1 MAVRGKRLRQHYSQR
16 DKNFQWYG
24 KEQWPGPHA
33 GSRVVDFPV
42 RMETTMATRKS
53 KKKAAKKT
61 VKKVVKKAAK
71 MKARVAPKRKAVPPK
86 KMVKKHTVPTAKKIV
101 AKAAPRRVPG
111 KKVVERNI
119 RGKADG
125 TEVAE
130 FERRG
135 LGARSG
141 GQSGDTQG
149 ISGSPKTDSESV
161 EELLEEGQAF
171 EAEVVAGV
179 ESVPDAD
186 QGEVRTHEVPED
198 DIPEE
203 YLGRDNQ
210 K

>member
-1 MAVRGKRLRQHYSQR
+1 MAPK
-16 DKNFQWYG
+16 
-24 KEQWPGPHA
+24 
-33 GSRVVDFPV
+33 
-42 RMETTMATRKS
+42 KS
-53 KKKAAKKT
+53 KKKVKKKV
-61 VKKVVKKAAK
+61 VKKVVKQAAK
-71 MKARVAPKRKAVPPK
+71 SKAGVAPKRRTAAPK
-86 KMVKKHTVPTAKKIV
+86 KIAKKSTAPV
-101 AKAAPRRVPG
+101 AKRLVAESAA
-111 KKVVERNI
+111 KKLVERKI

-149 ISGSPKTDSESV
+149 ISGSPETDSESV

-171 EAEVVAGV
+171 EAEVVSGV

-210 K
+210 R